1 MWLFNFWFNSII
13 KLEQRLRYGLNISE
27 DEMRNIILEKEEG
40 KPLKKILFTR

>member
-1 MWLFNFWFNSII
+1 MVGGRWQKTSLW
-13 KLEQRLRYGLNISE
+13 RLRYGLNISE